1 MITEQYDVI
10 IVGGGMVGLTLS
22 CLLAENDIKVALIEA
37 QQPVDLNACAPY
49 ELRVSAISKSTQ
61 QVFKHI
67 AAWQGMLNRRVCAY
81 QQMHVWDATGEGSI
95 HFDAAEMGLDSIG
108 HIIENRVIQFA
119 LYEQCVKLTSLK
131 LFCPQQLS
139 EIKIT
144 DTGSEIYL
152 ADGNQLSTRLLVGAD
167 GAHSKV
173 RDAANISV
181 NKSAYKQKAIV
192 AVVKSSLHHKDTAWQ
207 RFLPS
212 GPLAFLPLGNGA
224 CSIVWSADNERADEL
239 LMMPEAE
246 FIQALERDFE
256 GTLGRVESVSQL
268 AAFPLV
274 RRHADEYV
282 KAGLALVG
290 DAAHTIH
297 PLAGQGVN
305 LGVLD
310 AAALAEVLLRA
321 RNTGRDIASLST
333 LRKYERWRRADN
345 SIMMASMSGFKKL
358 FGNSQ
363 PGFSLIRNVGLNVV
377 DQLGFAKQKIMR
389 QALGLEGDLPEVAR
403 STGW

>member
-1 MITEQYDVI
+1 MTEQYDVI
-10 IVGGGMVGLTLS
+10 IIGGGMVGLTLS
-22 CLLAENDIKVALIEA
+22 CLLAQNDIKVALIEA
-37 QQPVDLNACAPY
+37 QQPEDLDASAAY

-61 QVFKHI
+61 QVLKKI
-67 AAWQGMLNRRVCAY
+67 GAWQGMLNRRACAY
-81 QQMHVWDATGEGSI
+81 QHMHVWDATGEGSI

-108 HIIENRVIQFA
+108 HIIENRIIQFS
-119 LYEQCVKLTSLK
+119 LYEQCVKLASLS

-139 EIKIT
+139 EIKIS
-144 DTGSEIYL
+144 DSGSEVCL
-152 ADGNQLSTRLLVGAD
+152 ADGTHLSARLLTGAD
-167 GAHSKV
+167 GANSNV

-181 NKSAYKQKAIV
+181 NQSEYKQKAIV

-212 GPLAFLPLGNGA
+212 GPLAFLPLGDGS
-224 CSIVWSADNERADEL
+224 CSIVWSADNDRADEL
-239 LMMPEAE
+239 LAMSETE
-246 FIQALERDFE
+246 FIRQLENAFD
-256 GTLGRVESVSQL
+256 GTLGRVEKISQL

-274 RRHADEYV
+274 RRHAEEYV
-282 KAGLALVG
+282 KAGVALVG

-310 AAALAEVLLRA
+310 AAALAQVLVNA
-321 RNTGRDIASLST
+321 RNTGKDIASFST

-345 SIMMASMSGFKKL
+345 SIMMYSMSGFKNL
-358 FGNSQ
+358 FSNNQSSL
-363 PGFSLIRNVGLNVV
+363 SLIRNAGLNCV
-377 DQLGFAKQKIMR
+377 DKLSFVKQKVMR